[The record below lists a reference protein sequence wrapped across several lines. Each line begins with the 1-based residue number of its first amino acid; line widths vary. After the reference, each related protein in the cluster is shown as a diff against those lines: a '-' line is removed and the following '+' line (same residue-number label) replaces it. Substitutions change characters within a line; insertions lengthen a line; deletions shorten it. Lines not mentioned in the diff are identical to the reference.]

1 MVKIAGQ
8 EEKELRQR
16 LQDREKRIDL
26 VTTMSKQEKEKL
38 YSEMQQDHQKV
49 LAFEVGSTGEENEKW
64 FQLRQAIETQQQQA
78 QEKEDLLYSR
88 EVKNL
93 KPPQTVLKNTVLA
106 FLVGGLICLTGQL
119 ILGFFQSGGLPQKE
133 ASAAT
138 SAVLVFTGALLTGLG
153 LYDEIG
159 RYAGAGSIVPITG
172 FANSV
177 ASSAL
182 EFKREG
188 YVYGVGARIFTVA
201 GPVIVYGTV
210 VSVFVGLV
218 YYFMK

>member
-1 MVKIAGQ
+1 MIKITGY
-8 EEKELRQR
+8 EENELRQR
-16 LQDREKRIDL
+16 LLKRDAEIDKATSMSIQD
-26 VTTMSKQEKEKL
+26 KEKL
-38 YSEMQQDHQKV
+38 YAQLQHDHQKV
-49 LAFEVGSTGEENEKW
+49 LAYEAGSTGPENDKW
-64 FQLRQAIETQQQQA
+64 FRLRKDIEKQQQQA
-78 QEKEDLLYSR
+78 KRKEDLVYNRL
-88 EVKNL
+88 VIKI
-93 KPPQTVLKNTVLA
+93 KPKQTIIKNTILA
-106 FLVGGLICLTGQL
+106 FVVGGLICVAGQL
-119 ILGFFQSGGLPQKE
+119 ISGFFLSGGLEKKD

-159 RYAGAGSIVPITG
+159 KYAGAGSIVPITG
-172 FANSV
+172 FANSI

-188 YVYGVGARIFTVA
+188 YIYGVGARLFTVA

-210 VSVFVGLV
+210 VSMFVGLV